1 MATKGNSR
9 LVDKHSGELPS
20 GTRVV
25 LVKTDWNHDV
35 VDELEKGCSRTLK
48 DLGAEGVEVINV
60 PGAVEIPFMIRS
72 YWESVKYTDRK
83 PSAFIALGCVIKG
96 DTPHFDYVCQMVSQ
110 GVMQLNLTMSVPT
123 VFGVLTVLDEAQARE
138 RLGGA
143 HGHKGEEA
151 ALTAVSLIRT
161 LHGIKRS
168 GIR

>member
-1 MATKGNSR
+1 MASKGNSR
-9 LVDKHSGELPS
+9 LVEKHSGELPQ

-25 LVKTDWNHDV
+25 LVKTDWNHGV
-35 VDELEKGCSRTLK
+35 VDELANGCARILHEH
-48 DLGAEGVEVINV
+48 GVQGVEVMNV

-96 DTPHFDYVCQMVSQ
+96 ETPHFDYVCQMVSQ

-123 VFGVLTVLDEAQARE
+123 VFGVLTVLDETQARE

-151 ALTAVSLIRT
+151 AHTAISLIRT
-161 LHGIKRS
+161 LKGLKRS